1 MLTEDTTLGSV
12 GIRSNWDPEQAVD
25 GDGPWP
31 HVHFVTY
38 LAIFAV
44 NLAFVAQNFA
54 ITGAGTV
61 WLKLLSTKWLQCLV
75 G

>member
-1 MLTEDTTLGSV
+1 MDTKETTTRSV
-12 GIRSNWDPEQAVD
+12 GITANWDSDHAADEEEPR
-25 GDGPWP
+25 P
-31 HVHFVTY
+31 HIHFVTY

-61 WLKLLSTKWLQCLV
+61 CFTSPPPSNGFQ
-75 G
+75 